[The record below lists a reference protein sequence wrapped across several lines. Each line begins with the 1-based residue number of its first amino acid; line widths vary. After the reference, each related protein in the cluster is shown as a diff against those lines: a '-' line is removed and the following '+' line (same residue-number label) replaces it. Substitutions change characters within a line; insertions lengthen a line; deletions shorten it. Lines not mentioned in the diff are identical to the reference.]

1 MTKDYKKEFMNC
13 LQSIEYGR
21 NNYDVFQDF
30 LTLASLSFHNVIAK
44 DEKVEKEYLS
54 IIKKYKNN
62 KKFPELLVI
71 TTLALE
77 EKTQDFLGDIF
88 MSAGFGNVRGGQFF
102 TPYHLSKMMSDIT
115 IGDNFKEQIEK
126 DGYVTLSEPC
136 CGAGGMI
143 IAASEVMKEKGFN
156 PQTQMRFTG
165 IDIDLKCCQMA
176 YIQTSLLGLRGQIYH
191 GNTISME
198 MWKRFITPMSII
210 PLAA

>member
-1 MTKDYKKEFMNC
+1 MTDYKKEFMNC

-21 NNYDVFQDF
+21 NNYDIFQDF
-30 LTLASLSFHNVIAK
+30 LALATLSFHNVIAK
-44 DEKVEKEYLS
+44 DEKVEKEYLK
-54 IIKKYKNN
+54 IISKYKNN
-62 KKFPELLVI
+62 KKFPELLAI
-71 TTLALE
+71 TTSALD
-77 EKTQDFLGDIF
+77 EKMQDFLGDIF

-102 TPYHLSKMMSDIT
+102 TPYHLSKMIAECTFNDDVM
-115 IGDNFKEQIEK
+115 KQQIEEK
-126 DGYVTLSEPC
+126 GFFTLSEPC

-143 IAASEVMKEKGFN
+143 IALSDIMLQKGFN

>member
-1 MTKDYKKEFMNC
+1 MKSYKNDFMKC

-30 LTLASLSFHNVIAK
+30 LNLASLSFHNVIAK
-44 DEKVEKEYLS
+44 DKKVEKEYLD
-54 IIKKYKNN
+54 IIGRYKN
-62 KKFPELLVI
+62 KKQFAELLVI

-77 EKTQDFLGDIF
+77 EKPHDFLGDIF

-198 MWKRFITPMSII
+198 MWKKFITPMSII

>member
-1 MTKDYKKEFMNC
+1 MTKDYKKEFINC

-21 NNYDVFQDF
+21 NSYDIFQDF
-30 LTLASLSFHNVIAK
+30 LTLATLSFHNVIAK

-54 IIKKYKNN
+54 IIKKYKNY

-77 EKTQDFLGDIF
+77 QKMQDFLGDIF

-102 TPYHLSKMMSDIT
+102 TPYHLSKMMSEMT

-126 DGYVTLSEPC
+126 DGYFTLSEPC

-143 IAASEVMKEKGFN
+143 IAASEVMLEKGFN
-156 PQTQMRFTG
+156 PQKQMRFIG

-198 MWKRFITPMSII
+198 MWKKFITPMSII
-210 PLAA
+210 PLVA

>member
-1 MTKDYKKEFMNC
+1 MKSYKNDFMKC

-44 DEKVEKEYLS
+44 DEKVEKEYLD
-54 IIKKYKNN
+54 IIGRYKN
-62 KKFPELLVI
+62 KKQFAELLVI

-77 EKTQDFLGDIF
+77 EKPQDFLGDIF

-102 TPYHLSKMMSDIT
+102 TPYHLSKMMSEIT
-115 IGDNFKEQIEK
+115 IGNNFKEQIEK

-176 YIQTSLLGLRGQIYH
+176 YIQTSLLGLRGEIYH

-198 MWKRFITPMSII
+198 MWKKFITPMSII
-210 PLAA
+210 PLDA

>member
-1 MTKDYKKEFMNC
+1 MKSYKNDFMKC

-44 DEKVEKEYLS
+44 DEKVEKEYLD
-54 IIKKYKNN
+54 IIGRYKN
-62 KKFPELLVI
+62 KKQFAELLVI

-77 EKTQDFLGDIF
+77 EKPHDFLGDIF

-176 YIQTSLLGLRGQIYH
+176 YIQTSLLGLSGQIYH

-198 MWKRFITPMSII
+198 MWKKFITPMSII

>member
-1 MTKDYKKEFMNC
+1 MKSYKNDFMKC

-44 DEKVEKEYLS
+44 DKKVEKEYLD
-54 IIKKYKNN
+54 IIGRYKN
-62 KKFPELLVI
+62 KKQFAELLVI
-71 TTLALE
+71 VTLALE
-77 EKTQDFLGDIF
+77 EKPHDFLGDIF

-115 IGDNFKEQIEK
+115 IGNNFKEQIEK

-176 YIQTSLLGLRGQIYH
+176 YIQTSLLGLRGEIYH

-198 MWKRFITPMSII
+198 MWKKFITPMSII

>member
-1 MTKDYKKEFMNC
+1 MKSYKNDFMKC

-44 DEKVEKEYLS
+44 DEKVEKEYLD
-54 IIKKYKNN
+54 IIGRYKN
-62 KKFPELLVI
+62 KKQFAELLVI

-77 EKTQDFLGDIF
+77 EKPHDFLGDIF

>member
-1 MTKDYKKEFMNC
+1 MKSYKNDFMKC

-44 DEKVEKEYLS
+44 DKNVEKEYLD
-54 IIKKYKNN
+54 IISRYKN
-62 KKFPELLVI
+62 KKQFAELLVI

-77 EKTQDFLGDIF
+77 EKPHDFLGDIF

-198 MWKRFITPMSII
+198 MWKKFITPMSII

>member
-1 MTKDYKKEFMNC
+1 MKSYKNDFMKC

-44 DEKVEKEYLS
+44 DEKVEKEYLD
-54 IIKKYKNN
+54 IIGRYKN
-62 KKFPELLVI
+62 KKQFAELLVI

-77 EKTQDFLGDIF
+77 EKPHDFLGDIF

-198 MWKRFITPMSII
+198 MWKKFITPMSII

>member
-1 MTKDYKKEFMNC
+1 MKSYKNDFMKC

-30 LTLASLSFHNVIAK
+30 LSLASLSFHNVIAK
-44 DEKVEKEYLS
+44 DEKVEKEYLD
-54 IIKKYKNN
+54 IIGRYKN
-62 KKFPELLVI
+62 KKQFAELLVI

-77 EKTQDFLGDIF
+77 EKPYDFLGDIF

-198 MWKRFITPMSII
+198 MWKKFITPMSIL